1 MTHISSLFSTGKI
14 LKSNSRAYVPHRASS
29 QVASERNSL
38 NLHRRT
44 QSEAPPVTHKKPLPE
59 PKAAAAP
66 AKAAAALAPA
76 KLAEVRPRYLEPRKP
91 RAAAAP
97 GATNGLGSGPVRSAT
112 SSSIPANG
120 GGRKAPAKNLHIS
133 SSDSSRNSS
142 PAARRVQNGARLGN
156 KSSNLSMDSLASPAR
171 RAKSSSR
178 GPQDRY
184 SSDQNSLAESMKS
197 SVITNKTISHESL
210 SGSSKLARVQL
221 LNGHGKASASAA
233 NAAGKIKATQRG
245 STVGNKST
253 RQLKQQH
260 NAAVASNGS
269 SPSSVHTTK
278 SAASRLSSVSSTLS
292 TRELFKQR
300 SISVP
305 AGGTEAPNKGRH
317 SFLSAKS
324 REILAKRAEKN
335 KLQQQQQQ
343 QQKQTEEPGG
353 VLLRA
358 SAGPLRSSSHSA
370 VTSML
375 QQHNLRN
382 SLPSSIPTRRPNTLH
397 LKKTTATAVPNG
409 NGLTNGSYKSAQA
422 VKQKLDLLIDAQME
436 GGAPAP
442 KERVESKLE
451 RSSTFCKDSADLDIS
466 ELQIVE

>member
-1 MTHISSLFSTGKI
+1 MTATDTK
-14 LKSNSRAYVPHRASS
+14 K
-29 QVASERNSL
+29 
-38 NLHRRT
+38 
-44 QSEAPPVTHKKPLPE
+44 EAPGK
-59 PKAAAAP
+59 
-66 AKAAAALAPA
+66 APA
-76 KLAEVRPRYLEPRKP
+76 KLGEVRARYLEPRKP
-91 RAAAAP
+91 RAAATTAT
-97 GATNGLGSGPVRSAT
+97 TNGGPVRSAT
-112 SSSIPANG
+112 SSSVPAT

-142 PAARRVQNGARLGN
+142 PAARRVQNGTRLGN
-156 KSSNLSMDSLASPAR
+156 KSSNLSMDSLA
-171 RAKSSSR
+171 KSGSR

-210 SGSSKLARVQL
+210 SGSSKLARVQQ
-221 LNGHGKASASAA
+221 LNGHAKGVPV
-233 NAAGKIKATQRG
+233 GKIKGTQRG

-260 NAAVASNGS
+260 NAMASNGS

-278 SAASRLSSVSSTLS
+278 SATSRLSSVSSTFS

-305 AGGTEAPNKGRH
+305 AGEKEAAPAKGRH

-335 KLQQQQQQ
+335 KLQQQQQ
-343 QQKQTEEPGG
+343 KQTQEDQ
-353 VLLRA
+353 VQLRA

-397 LKKTTATAVPNG
+397 LKKTTAVTNGTAKTAT
-409 NGLTNGSYKSAQA
+409 NGLTNGSYKAAQA
-422 VKQKLDLLIDAQME
+422 VKQKLDLLIDDQMVE
-436 GGAPAP
+436 AGALV
-442 KERVESKLE
+442 ERVESKLE
-451 RSSTFCKDSADLDIS
+451 RSSTFCKDSADLDLG

>member
-1 MTHISSLFSTGKI
+1 
-14 LKSNSRAYVPHRASS
+14 
-29 QVASERNSL
+29 
-38 NLHRRT
+38 
-44 QSEAPPVTHKKPLPE
+44 
-59 PKAAAAP
+59 
-66 AKAAAALAPA
+66 
-76 KLAEVRPRYLEPRKP
+76 
-91 RAAAAP
+91 
-97 GATNGLGSGPVRSAT
+97 
-112 SSSIPANG
+112 
-120 GGRKAPAKNLHIS
+120 
-133 SSDSSRNSS
+133 
-142 PAARRVQNGARLGN
+142 
-156 KSSNLSMDSLASPAR
+156 
-171 RAKSSSR
+171 
-178 GPQDRY
+178 
-184 SSDQNSLAESMKS
+184 MKS

-210 SGSSKLARVQL
+210 SGSSKLARIQQI
-221 LNGHGKASASAA
+221 NGHSKGAA
-233 NAAGKIKATQRG
+233 TGKIKATQRG

-260 NAAVASNGS
+260 NAMASNGS

-305 AGGTEAPNKGRH
+305 AGGTDGAPNKGRH

-343 QQKQTEEPGG
+343 QKQTEAPVEESGS
-353 VLLRA
+353 VQLRS

-370 VTSML
+370 VSSML

-382 SLPSSIPTRRPNTLH
+382 SLPSNIPTRRPNTLH
-397 LKKTTATAVPNG
+397 LKKTTAA
-409 NGLTNGSYKSAQA
+409 TNGVGGGTTKTTTNGMSNGTYKSAQA

-436 GGAPAP
+436 SVVPR
-442 KERVESKLE
+442 ERVESKLE

>member
-1 MTHISSLFSTGKI
+1 
-14 LKSNSRAYVPHRASS
+14 
-29 QVASERNSL
+29 
-38 NLHRRT
+38 
-44 QSEAPPVTHKKPLPE
+44 
-59 PKAAAAP
+59 
-66 AKAAAALAPA
+66 
-76 KLAEVRPRYLEPRKP
+76 
-91 RAAAAP
+91 
-97 GATNGLGSGPVRSAT
+97 
-112 SSSIPANG
+112 
-120 GGRKAPAKNLHIS
+120 
-133 SSDSSRNSS
+133 
-142 PAARRVQNGARLGN
+142 
-156 KSSNLSMDSLASPAR
+156 MDSLASPAR

-210 SGSSKLARVQL
+210 SGSSKLARIQQ
-221 LNGHGKASASAA
+221 LNGHGKGTSP
-233 NAAGKIKATQRG
+233 GKVKATQRG

-260 NAAVASNGS
+260 NAMASNGS

-305 AGGTEAPNKGRH
+305 AGGTDGAPNKGRH

-343 QQKQTEEPGG
+343 QQKHTEAPVEERGS
-353 VLLRA
+353 VQLRS

-370 VTSML
+370 VSSML

-397 LKKTTATAVPNG
+397 LKKTTALTNG
-409 NGLTNGSYKSAQA
+409 VGGPTKTGTNGLSNGSYKSAQA
-422 VKQKLDLLIDAQME
+422 VKQKLDLLIDAQLE
-436 GGAPAP
+436 SGLPR
-442 KERVESKLE
+442 ERVESKLE